1 MSVSIPPEV
10 QLAEARQEIINL
22 QAQMQHVIGHIQAEQ
37 TAPIT
42 SSSRSFGIKP
52 IKPEIFEGLTEKR
65 LHVDTWLFQ
74 INQYY
79 DLVKV
84 TDESTRIR
92 YAASLLK
99 GNASLWYQL
108 QCVRSSTSEAFSTWN
123 EFQEALR
130 KQFTPVNWEKRA
142 RDQLIDLRQTGSV
155 RRYLEIFTTLCLHI
169 KDLHPTEQLHK
180 FIHGLKPFVRCEVEL
195 RSPQTFEDA
204 AAMAEKVDSISFA
217 TRGYSGMP
225 LARTKPVFVRST
237 PPPQAPV
244 PMELDTFKVGRP
256 AKSNEVKG
264 PRLSPEERN
273 RLRDSNSCFYCRE
286 PGHIMKFCPLRSK
299 NRGNGR
305 HPFLRA

>member
-108 QCVRSSTSEAFSTWN
+108 
-123 EFQEALR
+123 
-130 KQFTPVNWEKRA
+130 
-142 RDQLIDLRQTGSV
+142 
-155 RRYLEIFTTLCLHI
+155 
-169 KDLHPTEQLHK
+169 
-180 FIHGLKPFVRCEVEL
+180 
-195 RSPQTFEDA
+195 
-204 AAMAEKVDSISFA
+204 
-217 TRGYSGMP
+217 
-225 LARTKPVFVRST
+225 
-237 PPPQAPV
+237 
-244 PMELDTFKVGRP
+244 
-256 AKSNEVKG
+256 
-264 PRLSPEERN
+264 
-273 RLRDSNSCFYCRE
+273 
-286 PGHIMKFCPLRSK
+286 
-299 NRGNGR
+299 
-305 HPFLRA
+305 